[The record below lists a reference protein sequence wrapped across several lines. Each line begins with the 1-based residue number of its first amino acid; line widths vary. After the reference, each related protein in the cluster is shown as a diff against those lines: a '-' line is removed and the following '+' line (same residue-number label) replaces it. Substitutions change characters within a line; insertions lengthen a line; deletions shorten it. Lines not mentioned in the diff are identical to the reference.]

1 MRVTTRFLFCSF
13 HAQCGENNV
22 SQPQS
27 CTPDCFTRIS
37 PTRAPQREHKLA
49 SYTLN
54 AVAEHFLADRKE
66 EVPYAHIAA
75 LFAGGADS
83 VQRLARYCVKDAWL
97 PLRLMRHLSSLV
109 NQVRLF
115 ERM

>member
-1 MRVTTRFLFCSF
+1 MLPS
-13 HAQCGENNV
+13 
-22 SQPQS
+22 
-27 CTPDCFTRIS
+27 
-37 PTRAPQREHKLA
+37 RAPQREHKLA

-97 PLRLMRHLSSLV
+97 PLRLMRHTSMLV
-109 NQVRLF
+109 NQVRGLL
-115 ERM
+115 RLM